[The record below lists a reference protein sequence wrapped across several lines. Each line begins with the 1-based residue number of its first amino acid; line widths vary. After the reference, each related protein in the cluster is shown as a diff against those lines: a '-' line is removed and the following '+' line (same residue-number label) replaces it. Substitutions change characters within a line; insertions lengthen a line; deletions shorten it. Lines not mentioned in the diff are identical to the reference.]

1 MFEILSKEKLAHQI
15 FRMKVAAPEIA
26 KKAKAGQFLIL
37 RVDECG
43 ERIPLTFCDIHA
55 DEGAVTIIFMVVGAT
70 TRKLSEMEPGQAL
83 QDVAGP
89 LGKPTEIEDYGKVV
103 CIGGGI
109 GAAVMYP
116 AARALAEAGNDVTCI
131 LGARSE
137 DLLILEEELTAICGA
152 DKLIITT
159 DDGSK
164 GIKGVVTGPLE
175 EMLKAGNA
183 DLVIAIG
190 PAIMMKFVCKTTE
203 PYGVKTIVS
212 LNPIMVDGTGMCG
225 ACRVSVGG
233 ETKFGC
239 VDGPDFDGHQ
249 VDFELLMARQRQYL
263 DQERIAMDHYGE
275 GGCTCSP

>member
-1 MFEILSKEKLAHQI
+1 VFEILSKEKLAHQI
-15 FRMKVAAPEIA
+15 FRMKISAPDIA

-137 DLLILEEELTAICGA
+137 DLLILENELTAICGA
-152 DKLIITT
+152 GKLIITT

-175 EMLKAGNA
+175 EILKAGDAN
-183 DLVIAIG
+183 LVIAIG

-263 DQERIAMDHYGE
+263 DQERIAMDHYAE

>member
-15 FRMKVAAPEIA
+15 FRMKIAAPAIA
-26 KKAKAGQFLIL
+26 AKARAGQFLIL

-43 ERIPLTFCDIHA
+43 ERIPLTFCDIHR

-70 TRKLSEMEPGQAL
+70 TMKLSEMEPGQFL

-89 LGKPTEIEDYGKVV
+89 LGRPTEIEDYGKVV

-137 DLLILEEELTAICGA
+137 DLLILQDELRAICG
-152 DKLIITT
+152 DEKLIITT

-164 GIKGVVTGPLE
+164 GIKGVVTMPLE
-175 EMLKAGNA
+175 EMLKAGA
-183 DLVIAIG
+183 VDLVIAIG

-233 ETKFGC
+233 KTKFAC
-239 VDGPDFDGHQ
+239 VNGPDFDGHQ

-263 DQERIAMDHYGE
+263 DQERIATDHYRE
-275 GGCTCSP
+275 GGCSCSS

>member
-1 MFEILSKEKLAHQI
+1 VFEILSKEKLAHQI
-15 FRMKVAAPEIA
+15 FRMRISAPEIA

-89 LGKPTEIEDYGKVV
+89 LGRPTEIEDYGKVA

-164 GIKGVVTGPLE
+164 GTKGVVTGPLE
-175 EMLKAGNA
+175 EILKAGNA

>member
-1 MFEILSKEKLAHQI
+1 MFKIQSKEKLAHQI
-15 FRMKVAAPEIA
+15 FRMKIAAPEIA
-26 KKAKAGQFLIL
+26 RKAKAGQFLIL
-37 RVDECG
+37 RVDDCG

-70 TRKLSEMEPGQAL
+70 TQKLSEMEPGQSLA
-83 QDVAGP
+83 DVAGP

-131 LGARSE
+131 LGARSD
-137 DLLILEEELTAICGA
+137 DLLILEDELKAICG
-152 DKLIITT
+152 DEKLIITT

-164 GIKGVVTGPLE
+164 GIKGVVTMPLE

-263 DQERIAMDHYGE
+263 DQERIAMDHYRE
-275 GGCTCSP
+275 GGCKCSP